1 MKALTVILS
10 LLVGGC
16 ASSSVTVESPP
27 TQTPRTLAELSGD
40 YEFVGIIRRR
50 MWQRDVPATI
60 FDSFPKWQEFPEG
73 GADEI
78 LRVRVPDV
86 DTIIFS
92 SGIAS
97 AERRRIFKRGA
108 DFQVEGS
115 TPVFVIPDFRV
126 EPEGAV
132 GKGSGHARLFKTEDG
147 GLAVRFDVRFRMRAA
162 LIMPYSDDEQAWA
175 IFRKKEPN
183 KAPEPTRTSVTSPA
197 AQEPRQP

>member
-1 MKALTVILS
+1 MS
-10 LLVGGC
+10 
-16 ASSSVTVESPP
+16 
-27 TQTPRTLAELSGD
+27 R
-40 YEFVGIIRRR
+40 
-50 MWQRDVPATI
+50 QRPVYRL
-60 FDSFPKWQEFPEG
+60 PEG

-132 GKGSGHARLFKTEDG
+132 GKGSGYARLFKTDDG
-147 GLAVRFDVRFRMRAA
+147 ALAVRFDVRFRMRAA

-183 KAPEPTRTSVTSPA
+183 QTVETTRLLAPRFRPSGLRSTRRFHSKKTSDRA
-197 AQEPRQP
+197 PRVSHL